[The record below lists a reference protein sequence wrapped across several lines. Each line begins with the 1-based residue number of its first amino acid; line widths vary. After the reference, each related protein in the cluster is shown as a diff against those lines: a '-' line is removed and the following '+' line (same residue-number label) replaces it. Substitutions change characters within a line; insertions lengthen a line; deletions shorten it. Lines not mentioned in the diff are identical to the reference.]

1 MRKRVAAG
9 AVVALIALIAL
20 LLIVRQPFSVVAPA
34 PDLRSYGAVPTVLAG
49 PAFYAGPIASGLVV
63 DQELRLTQND
73 VAVRLWVGSAH
84 QEGTAARVRI
94 ELLAGPHG
102 PSLRS
107 GELTLDGSSQ
117 YHVARIV
124 PPLRPSERSD
134 SGVTRLRIAPVAGSV
149 PIRIG
154 MATGVTYP
162 GGRVFIAGERQH
174 QDQDVMFEVAREL
187 SPAGIWSQVLAQIDS
202 DTLPMRSAAAVA
214 PILLAAGVAAAS
226 QSRSRRIPVG
236 LIVAVVALLAG
247 ALIVVDRTSLSLF
260 PGPDFNPAVLL
271 R

>member
-9 AVVALIALIAL
+9 AGVALIALIAL
-20 LLIVRQPFSVVAPA
+20 LLVIRQPFSVVAPA

-49 PAFYAGPIASGLVV
+49 PAFYAGPIASGLAV
-63 DQELRLTQND
+63 DQELRLTEND
-73 VAVRLWVGSAH
+73 VAVRFWVSSA
-84 QEGTAARVRI
+84 QEGTTAGARI

-107 GELTLDGSSQ
+107 GEFTLDGSSA

-124 PPLRPSERSD
+124 PPLRPSERGD
-134 SGVTRLRIAPVAGSV
+134 SGVTLLRIAPVADSV

-154 MATGVTYP
+154 MASGATYP
-162 GGRVFIAGERQH
+162 GGRVSIAGEQQH
-174 QDQDVMFEVAREL
+174 QDQAVMFEVAREL
-187 SPAGIWSQVLAQIDS
+187 SPAGIWSRVFTLVDS
-202 DTLPMRSAAAVA
+202 DTLPLRSAAAVG
-214 PILLAAGVAAAS
+214 PIVLAAAVAAATFW
-226 QSRSRRIPVG
+226 RNRRVPGG
-236 LIVAVVALLAG
+236 LIITLLAVLAG
-247 ALIVVDRTSLSLF
+247 AAIVVDRTPLSLF

>member
-20 LLIVRQPFSVVAPA
+20 LLVIRQPFSVVAPA

-49 PAFYAGPIASGLVV
+49 PAFYAGPIASGLAV
-63 DQELRLTQND
+63 DQELRLTEND
-73 VAVRLWVGSAH
+73 VAVRFWVSSA
-84 QEGTAARVRI
+84 QEGTTAGARI

-107 GELTLDGSSQ
+107 GELTLDGSSA

-124 PPLRPSERSD
+124 PPLRPSERGD
-134 SGVTRLRIAPVAGSV
+134 SGVTLLRIAPVADSI

-154 MATGVTYP
+154 MASGATYS
-162 GGRVFIAGERQH
+162 GGRVSIAGERQH
-174 QDQDVMFEVAREL
+174 QDQAIMFEVAREL
-187 SPAGIWSQVLAQIDS
+187 SPAGIWSQVLTHIDS

-226 QSRSRRIPVG
+226 QSRSRRISGV

-260 PGPDFNPAVLL
+260 PGPDFNPTVLL